1 MVNKTSS
8 TFECMAS
15 DANGCTDRNLSMI
28 PVESHYLYSIR
39 QQASFS
45 WKSMVCELIDNSFG
59 ADADF
64 VKLSW
69 PGGKAFTIED
79 NGNGT
84 DDLMKM
90 LTLGAKRDRSSRD
103 IGYYGVG
110 AKLALIWLWG
120 KSRITSVC
128 GAGRYSVEIDWSDI
142 AEGLAGYPD
151 EDSIDIGSGFSYE
164 SGTIIQCFAERNY
177 PKFDDLFASI
187 SNTYTPGI
195 EDGRSIVASLNNKQP
210 VKLKAREWPQT
221 TEQIDDVIVAAG
233 REVRIRMGIVAPGV
247 KNTYRNGFAFERSFR
262 VIKECLLGS
271 GSFGASRI
279 AARITL
285 GQDWL
290 LSTNKDEFTE
300 YQDELTDA
308 IFDRCQD
315 LLKTADEQSISYE
328 DQQFNKELAA
338 IVSQANRR
346 ESRPNKGSIVGS
358 VEPASTGRKRTSAK
372 VSTDENGSVAEDAD
386 SPKRK
391 RRGFDVVTY
400 EDDSATFG
408 KYDRDANK
416 VCLNISNE
424 WLAEKH
430 RERDDGVLTA
440 IIYGILAD
448 SDSRRDGEKTPLL
461 RTQIEDDFCATWGA
475 NVERVCKARAN
486 QS

>member
-1 MVNKTSS
+1 
-8 TFECMAS
+8 
-15 DANGCTDRNLSMI
+15 MI

-45 WKSMVCELIDNSFG
+45 WKSMVCELIDNAFG
-59 ADADF
+59 ADADL
-64 VKLSW
+64 VKVSW
-69 PGGKAFTIED
+69 PGGKAFSIED
-79 NGNGT
+79 NGHGT
-84 DDLMKM
+84 SDLMKM
-90 LTLGAKRDRSSRD
+90 LTLGAKRDRTSRD

-128 GAGRYSVEIDWSDI
+128 GVGRYSVEIDWNDI
-142 AEGLAGYPD
+142 AEGLAEYPS
-151 EDSIDIGSGFSYE
+151 EDSIEVGSGYTCDE
-164 SGTIIQCFAERNY
+164 GTTIQCFAERNY
-177 PKFDDLFASI
+177 PKFEDLFASI

-195 EDGRSIVASLNNKQP
+195 EDGRSIIASVNNKP
-210 VKLKAREWPQT
+210 LKLKAREWPQT
-221 TEQIDDVIVAAG
+221 TEEIDDVVIAAG
-233 REVRIRMGIVAPGV
+233 REVRVRMGIVAPGI

-262 VIKECLLGS
+262 VIKESLLGS

-285 GQDWL
+285 GHDWL
-290 LSTNKDEFTE
+290 LSTNKDDFADF
-300 YQDELTDA
+300 QDELTDA
-308 IFDRCQD
+308 IFERCQD
-315 LLKTADEQSISYE
+315 LLKTADEQSVSYE
-328 DQQFNKELAA
+328 DQQFNQALAA
-338 IVSQANRR
+338 IVVQANRR
-346 ESRPNKGSIVGS
+346 ESRPNKGGNVGS
-358 VEPASTGRKRTSAK
+358 VEPASKGRKRTSAA
-372 VSTDENGSVAEDAD
+372 VTTDEDGSVTEDGNQR
-386 SPKRK
+386 RK

-416 VCLNISNE
+416 VCLNMSNE

-440 IIYGILAD
+440 VIYGILAD
-448 SDSRRDGEKTPLL
+448 SDSRREGEKTPLL

-475 NVERVCKARAN
+475 NVERVCKARVK